1 MPVGLIETY
10 DEDSAFLLFET
21 LNDWGLEL
29 SNVDSMKN
37 TILEAANAGDGDY
50 ESVRENWENTVSEL
64 RYDVDWYEKFFQHY
78 LMLSPI
84 VDINDSISERTVLDY
99 FERVVR
105 NIHEYEISGTEA
117 FTEDIYKKTRIY
129 RTIVNASISR
139 YTDSANNKINDILSR
154 LRNFGSTQKRILML
168 YIFTRID
175 NESSIIRALLI
186 VESYDVRKGLAS
198 DETGSTVTQFYSTT
212 CSTLAQSDHR
222 VDFLQSELVIRAPS
236 DDDFETAMMRKTFAR
251 SDRTRYILTR
261 YEQTLISGDQGSE
274 EQIEHIAPRSAFTAN
289 KYTNWTTYL
298 DVGKDEFEELKHM
311 IGNLTL
317 MESSLNIAAGNDPF
331 SDKKEKYKQ
340 SNFEMVQSISQHT
353 DWSKE
358 KIQERTE
365 KMAQAAPDI

>member
-1 MPVGLIETY
+1 
-10 DEDSAFLLFET
+10 
-21 LNDWGLEL
+21 
-29 SNVDSMKN
+29 
-37 TILEAANAGDGDY
+37 
-50 ESVRENWENTVSEL
+50 
-64 RYDVDWYEKFFQHY
+64 
-78 LMLSPI
+78 MLSPI

-154 LRNFGSTQKRILML
+154 LRNFGSTQERILML
-168 YIFTRID
+168 YTFTRID

-198 DETGSTVTQFYSTT
+198 DETGNTVTQFYSTT
-212 CSTLAQSDHR
+212 CSTLAQSDHQ

-289 KYTNWTTYL
+289 KYTN
-298 DVGKDEFEELKHM
+298 
-311 IGNLTL
+311 
-317 MESSLNIAAGNDPF
+317 
-331 SDKKEKYKQ
+331 
-340 SNFEMVQSISQHT
+340 
-353 DWSKE
+353 
-358 KIQERTE
+358 
-365 KMAQAAPDI
+365 

>member
-1 MPVGLIETY
+1 
-10 DEDSAFLLFET
+10 
-21 LNDWGLEL
+21 
-29 SNVDSMKN
+29 
-37 TILEAANAGDGDY
+37 
-50 ESVRENWENTVSEL
+50 
-64 RYDVDWYEKFFQHY
+64 
-78 LMLSPI
+78 MLSPI
-84 VDINDSISERTVLDY
+84 FDINDSISERTVLDY

-105 NIHEYEISGTEA
+105 NIHEYEILGTEA

-198 DETGSTVTQFYSTT
+198 DETENTVTQFYSTT
-212 CSTLAQSDHR
+212 CSTLAQSDHQ

-261 YEQTLISGDQGSE
+261 YEQTLMSGDQGSE

-289 KYTNWTTYL
+289 KYTN
-298 DVGKDEFEELKHM
+298 
-311 IGNLTL
+311 
-317 MESSLNIAAGNDPF
+317 
-331 SDKKEKYKQ
+331 
-340 SNFEMVQSISQHT
+340 
-353 DWSKE
+353 
-358 KIQERTE
+358 
-365 KMAQAAPDI
+365 